1 MNRTFHCLKNATP
14 SGFGIV
20 SVYHNKTSAILSF
33 KSDETALHARA
44 IMSEGVWAYKYKREC
59 LFLKSIPKITQ
70 KKSNTW
76 KATGVDL
83 VNYGI
88 GMYTIHEC
96 DIDEEGCIVF
106 TDAFF
111 LDQDVPTD
119 MARRRLQNL
128 STWWSLTEPPAH
140 RDQADRN
147 HSGDVR
153 GHDSL

>member
-1 MNRTFHCLKNATP
+1 M
-14 SGFGIV
+14 
-20 SVYHNKTSAILSF
+20 
-33 KSDETALHARA
+33 
-44 IMSEGVWAYKYKREC
+44 
-59 LFLKSIPKITQ
+59 SIPEIYSDHG

-96 DIDEEGCIVF
+96 EIDEE
-106 TDAFF
+106 DACSPMLSFSIRMF
-111 LDQDVPTD
+111 PTD
-119 MARRRLQNL
+119 MARRRLHNL

-153 GHDSL
+153 GRQSLT